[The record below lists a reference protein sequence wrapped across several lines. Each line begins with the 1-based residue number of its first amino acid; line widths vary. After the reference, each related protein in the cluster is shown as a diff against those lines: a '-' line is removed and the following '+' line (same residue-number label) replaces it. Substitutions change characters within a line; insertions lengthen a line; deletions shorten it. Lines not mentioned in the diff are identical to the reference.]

1 MYVFDIIY
9 MVMVIHEFLLSML
22 RFERPDILA
31 SPRPFVVLR
40 ASFGNRHETAISLS
54 PGGGEVGKHIQM
66 ATLVMVMM
74 RMITLENSPERTPR
88 IRFMTKNDP
97 RMTMEMK

>member
-1 MYVFDIIY
+1 MMCFIMFIIDIIY
-9 MVMVIHEFLLSML
+9 MVMVIHDFLLSML

-54 PGGGEVGKHIQM
+54 PGGGEVGKY
-66 ATLVMVMM
+66 
-74 RMITLENSPERTPR
+74 RTAN
-88 IRFMTKNDP
+88 IFKLQHW
-97 RMTMEMK
+97 

>member
-1 MYVFDIIY
+1 

-54 PGGGEVGKHIQM
+54 PGGGEVGKY
-66 ATLVMVMM
+66 
-74 RMITLENSPERTPR
+74 RTAN
-88 IRFMTKNDP
+88 IFKLQHW
-97 RMTMEMK
+97 

>member
-1 MYVFDIIY
+1 MMCSIMYIIDIIY

-54 PGGGEVGKHIQM
+54 PGGGEVRKY
-66 ATLVMVMM
+66 
-74 RMITLENSPERTPR
+74 RTAN
-88 IRFMTKNDP
+88 IFKLQHW
-97 RMTMEMK
+97 